1 MGRCG
6 GLKEGGHHRKAIDV
20 AKKKKAEKAERA
32 ARKEAAGQRAAHLE
46 KLLAIDPDCDIYLSA
61 AAGDDAQSTRPLCRS
76 YFRYDS
82 CTNRRCK
89 FSHEHSIADAMVPG
103 SAASRSRSDAE
114 EEEADPTMPPVELSH
129 GLLNDRPASGAKERR
144 RRRAAPAPVPG
155 AAGSFEEMPV
165 ATVQS
170 IVAYCE
176 DDADVGNVIRSCRYL
191 RQCLM
196 DCRNV
201 RHRKRTFMEVRLR
214 SRNDMLLVR
223 ATAERLRFAVS
234 HANVT
239 TTADTNN
246 NATEKNRVKGKA
258 GKGKGGKKGKN
269 GKSSAMGRPTLAYD
283 FENPHV
289 FRDFQENA
297 RRESESRGLS
307 SAFAANCRVQEP

>member
-20 AKKKKAEKAERA
+20 AKKKKAEKSERA

-46 KLLAIDPDCDIYLSA
+46 KLLAIGPDCDIYLSA
-61 AAGDDAQSTRPLCRS
+61 AAGHNAQPTRPLCRS

-103 SAASRSRSDAE
+103 SAASRSDAE
-114 EEEADPTMPPVELSH
+114 EEEGDSTMPPVELIP
-129 GLLNDRPASGAKERR
+129 GLVNDRPASGAKERR
-144 RRRAAPAPVPG
+144 RRRAAPPPVPG

-201 RHRKRTFMEVRLR
+201 RHRKRTAMEVRLR

-234 HANVT
+234 YANVA
-239 TTADTNN
+239 TADTNN
-246 NATEKNRVKGKA
+246 NVTEQTHVKGKSDR

-269 GKSSAMGRPTLAYD
+269 GKSSAMERPTLAYD

-307 SAFAANCRVQEP
+307 SAFATNCRVQEP

>member
-46 KLLAIDPDCDIYLSA
+46 KLLAIDPDCDIFISA
-61 AAGDDAQSTRPLCRS
+61 AAGDDAQSSRSLCRS

-103 SAASRSRSDAE
+103 SAASRSDAE
-114 EEEADPTMPPVELSH
+114 EEEGDPTMPPVELIP
-129 GLLNDRPASGAKERR
+129 GLVNDRRALGAKERR
-144 RRRAAPAPVPG
+144 RRGAAPPPVVG
-155 AAGSFEEMPV
+155 AAGSFEKMPV

-196 DCRNV
+196 DCRDV
-201 RHRKRTFMEVRLR
+201 RHRKRTAMEARLT
-214 SRNDMLLVR
+214 SRNDMLLIR

-234 HANVT
+234 YANVN

-246 NATEKNRVKGKA
+246 NATEKTRDKGKA

-269 GKSSAMGRPTLAYD
+269 GRSTAMGRPTLAYD

-289 FRDFQENA
+289 FRNFQENA
-297 RRESESRGLS
+297 RRERESRGLS
-307 SAFAANCRVQEP
+307 SAFATNCRVQEP